1 MCVCEFYVCECMY
14 ELMGVYVQV
23 HVFYILIAC
32 CMFTNNLRIYFYAA
46 SQPGLL
52 LVLCKMH
59 TE

>member
-32 CMFTNNLRIYFYAA
+32 CMFTNNLIEN
-46 SQPGLL
+46 LL
-52 LVLCKMH
+52 LCCITAWTFVGLV
-59 TE
+59 